1 MTATHLSLLGS
12 FEVSLAGTPAT
23 APTAGTQ
30 RLVVLLAL
38 RDRVVSRAAVAGTL
52 WPDTS
57 TELAAMRLRTALSR
71 LDTTA
76 QSVVEVTSGGLRID
90 AACAVDYRL
99 AREQALE
106 ILETDHS
113 PPRRSAAQTR
123 DSIALLC
130 LELLPDNYDDWAL
143 DEAEDWRL
151 LRAIALEALAATL
164 SADQRPHLAMAAARA
179 AVRNEPLRETAQA
192 ALIRLHLVAGN
203 QHEALR
209 VYERFAV
216 VLAESLQLS
225 PSPMLRNLVSNL
237 EPQA

>member
-12 FEVSLAGTPAT
+12 FEVAVSGAPAAT
-23 APTAGTQ
+23 STAGTQ

-38 RDRVVSRAAVAGTL
+38 RDRVVSRAAVAGAL
-52 WPDTS
+52 WPDTTS
-57 TELAAMRLRTALSR
+57 ELAALRLRTALSR
-71 LDTTA
+71 LDSSA
-76 QSVVEVTSGGLRID
+76 QSVVEMTPGGLRID

-99 AREQALE
+99 ARQQAFDM
-106 ILETDHS
+106 LETEHPS
-113 PPRRSAAQTR
+113 PRQSAAQTR
-123 DSIALLC
+123 ESIALLC
-130 LELLPDNYDDWAL
+130 LELLPDSYDDWVL

-164 SADQRPHLAMAAARA
+164 SADHRPHLAMGAAQA

-216 VLAESLQLS
+216 VLADSLQLS
-225 PSPMLRNLVSNL
+225 PSPMLRDLVSTL
-237 EPQA
+237 VPVS